1 MCVCGQAYQDALPST
16 PVGLFGPLLLFHAIY
31 GIPFRDVVSARTAWS
46 VCRAAQ
52 SSLLHVVRRRQPIS
66 NERQIKKAG
75 ILFVRKFFFLRKL
88 SFMCINSVAKTALQQ
103 ILHFEKLTYLHAS
116 KIQQNAKKYFIFRP
130 EFVIKAKPFL
140 YSFYSFQRV
149 AKTNQE
155 TQQLLDTFRVLRNVQ
170 NIHYTRT

>member
-1 MCVCGQAYQDALPST
+1 M
-16 PVGLFGPLLLFHAIY
+16 
-31 GIPFRDVVSARTAWS
+31 
-46 VCRAAQ
+46 
-52 SSLLHVVRRRQPIS
+52 VRRRQPIS

-116 KIQQNAKKYFIFRP
+116 RIHQNAKKYFIFRQ
-130 EFVIKAKPFL
+130 EFVSKAKPFW

-155 TQQLLDTFRVLRNVQ
+155 TLQLLDTFRVLRNVQ
-170 NIHYTRT
+170 NIHFTRT